1 MAILFFHTG
10 DSPFGSKDISIF
22 KEIEET
28 KVFCFSS
35 KSKLG
40 TPLLFIQQKLFILK
54 NLFNTSIYI
63 SQFAGYHSFL
73 PGIFARLTGKPH
85 LIISG
90 GTDCV
95 SFPGIGYGNFYKTF
109 LGLFTKWSFQLA
121 TYIAPKHESLWMYE
135 YSYDKN
141 EPAKQGIK
149 AFVPKLKTAHTVIT
163 NGYDYE
169 KWKPTNVDR
178 LPKSFITVS
187 GGFQFP
193 FQVALKGIDLIL
205 EVAPH
210 FPDCTFKI
218 LGFPEWKKLEIKSSN
233 VIILPPTKNDDL
245 IEVYSKHQYYLQ
257 LSMAEGFPNALCESM
272 LCGCIPIVSDVF
284 SMPEI
289 IGDSGYVL
297 KERNIDQLKSLILN
311 ALKDPSSIKSEL
323 ARNRIKENYTLT
335 ERKDA
340 LIGLILSLKK

>member
-1 MAILFFHTG
+1 
-10 DSPFGSKDISIF
+10 
-22 KEIEET
+22 
-28 KVFCFSS
+28 
-35 KSKLG
+35 
-40 TPLLFIQQKLFILK
+40 
-54 NLFNTSIYI
+54 
-63 SQFAGYHSFL
+63 
-73 PGIFARLTGKPH
+73 

-95 SFPGIGYGNFYKTF
+95 SFTGIGYGNFYKTF

-218 LGFPEWKKLEIKSSN
+218 LGVPEWKKLEIKSSN
-233 VIILPPTKNDDL
+233 IILLPPTKNEDL

-257 LSMAEGFPNALCESM
+257 LSMAEGFPNALCEAM
-272 LCGCIPIVSDVF
+272 LCGCIPIVSNVF

-297 KERNIDQLKSLILN
+297 KERNLDQLKSLIHDVL
-311 ALKDPSSIKSEL
+311 LDSSSIKSEL

>member
-10 DSPFGSKDISIF
+10 DSPFGNKDIAIF
-22 KEIEET
+22 NEIET
-28 KVFCFSS
+28 TNVFCFSS

-73 PGIFARLTGKPH
+73 PGFFARLTGKPH

-95 SFPGIGYGNFYKTF
+95 SFPGIGYGNFYKSL

-121 TYIAPKHESLWMYE
+121 THISPKHESLWFHN
-135 YSYDKN
+135 YSYDST
-141 EPAKQGIK
+141 EPTKQGIQ
-149 AFVPKLKTAHTVIT
+149 AFVPNLKTAHTVIT
-163 NGYDYE
+163 NGYDYN
-169 KWKPTNVDR
+169 KWKSTNANRV
-178 LPKSFITVS
+178 PKSFITVS

-193 FQVALKGIDLIL
+193 FQVALKGVDLIL
-205 EVAPH
+205 EVAPY
-210 FPDCTFKI
+210 FPECTFTI
-218 LGFPEWKKLEIKSSN
+218 LGVPEWKKLEIKSQN
-233 VIILPPTKNDDL
+233 IVVLPPAKNEDL

-297 KERNIDQLKSLILN
+297 KERNLDQLKSLIHD
-311 ALKDPSSIKSEL
+311 AIEDPLSKKSEL
-323 ARNRIKENYTLT
+323 ARNRIKESYSLT
-335 ERKDA
+335 KRKDA
-340 LIGLILSLKK
+340 LIKLIRSLKK